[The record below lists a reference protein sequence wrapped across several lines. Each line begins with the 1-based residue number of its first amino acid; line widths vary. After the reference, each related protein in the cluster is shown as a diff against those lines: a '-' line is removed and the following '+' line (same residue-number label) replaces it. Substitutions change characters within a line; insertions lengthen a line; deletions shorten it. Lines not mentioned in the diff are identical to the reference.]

1 MRVLYLFY
9 AFVFFLFSCIK
20 EVNSDFN
27 FEDKMVVYC
36 YVSPQDS
43 ISKLLLIQNQPITA
57 STGKNSENY
66 PYIKNAKVEISD
78 GTKSTMFLLYEDNLK
93 SFYYVDSISFKFQ
106 EGKKYDLNIL
116 SDGKEIN
123 SSMTIP
129 NGAEILKIAYDTS
142 AMSKLELKNGLSTV
156 NRDVNLSIEI
166 NGKDYY
172 CFVSAVVFGSC
183 FIQTASGS
191 INKKIEKHIY
201 FNTDPTLPMKL
212 DGKNNFNVTDK
223 LSLSTNHSIVSYTL
237 EFDSIQYYTVTIEEN
252 YYEYLKSKKLQSSS
266 QNDPFAEP
274 SLLYSNVYNGLGIF
288 TGIASR
294 KSIATFK

>member
-1 MRVLYLFY
+1 ME
-9 AFVFFLFSCIK
+9 FFIRDEKGNKIATFIYFTATDDCLDCKAIIVKKGSLMSKSAYCMEKWNDCKWI
-20 EVNSDFN
+20 
-27 FEDKMVVYC
+27 EDDR
-36 YVSPQDS
+36 QE
-43 ISKLLLIQNQPITA
+43 A
-57 STGKNSENY
+57 
-66 PYIKNAKVEISD
+66 IKNAKVEISD